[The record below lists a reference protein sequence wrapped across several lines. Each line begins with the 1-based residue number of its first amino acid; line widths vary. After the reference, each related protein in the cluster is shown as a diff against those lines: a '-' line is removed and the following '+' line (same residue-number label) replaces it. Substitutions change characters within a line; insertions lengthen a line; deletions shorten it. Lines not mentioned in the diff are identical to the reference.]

1 VTLEAEF
8 APAGQRYRVRTPQ
21 ESERAFRAAARHS
34 RWVALLRKA
43 LPALALTVFAGY
55 FITSRL
61 SVTVGGVTASV
72 SGVEVKDGMLRMV
85 KPTLKGVD
93 KKQGAYVVNADYA
106 DQDMKNPKLVRLHAI
121 KAELSTQAK
130 GWSRLEAVR
139 GIFDSGSE
147 RLVMQDDIRV
157 STSSGLAGK
166 LTYATLDT
174 QSQIIRSHVP
184 VAFDLPN
191 GSVRASAMTLN
202 SKAKTLTF
210 RGKVRVHIKKVGKD
224 EPSKQAGAT
233 TKKVGQNEPSK
244 EGGAA
249 TKAPEVKAPDLP
261 AKITPPQ
268 AGAAPAEASPR

>member
-1 VTLEAEF
+1 VTLEAQF
-8 APAGQRYRVRTPQ
+8 APAGHRYRVRTLE
-21 ESERAFRAAARHS
+21 ESERAFRAAGRHS
-34 RWVALLRKA
+34 RLVAILRKA
-43 LPALALTVFAGY
+43 LPALALMVFAAY
-55 FITSRL
+55 FISSRL

-72 SGVEVKDGMLRMV
+72 SGVEVKDGVLRMV

-139 GIFDSGSE
+139 GMFDSGTE

-174 QSQIIRSHVP
+174 QSQIIRSHMP

-191 GSVRASAMTLN
+191 GSVRANALTLN
-202 SKAKTLTF
+202 SETKTLTF
-210 RGKVRVHIKKVGKD
+210 RGKVHVHIKKVAKS
-224 EPSKQAGAT
+224 ETAKSAGA
-233 TKKVGQNEPSK
+233 
-244 EGGAA
+244 AA
-249 TKAPEVKAPDLP
+249 NPPEVKAPGLP

-268 AGAAPAEASPR
+268 ADVSTPEAKPR